1 MKLHNDRNFNGPIVS
16 FHAFSVPEMDGAF
29 QMDDASFK
37 AKYGFDKP
45 SKEAPI
51 VTHCMVGG
59 RSYKA
64 MKGLENQGYTNVQS
78 YAGSF
83 KDWKANGGDIE
94 SLQWKNTSND

>member
-1 MKLHNDRNFNGPIVS
+1 MIPL
-16 FHAFSVPEMDGAF
+16 PELDFAF
-29 QMDDASFK
+29 QMDDTSFK

-45 SKEAPI
+45 AKEAPI

-59 RSYKA
+59 RSSKA

>member
-1 MKLHNDRNFNGPIVS
+1 MINLQSDRNFNGLIVT
-16 FHAFSVPEMDGAF
+16 FHAFSVPEIDTAF

-45 SKEAPI
+45 AKDAPI

-59 RSYKA
+59 RSQKA
-64 MKGLENQGYTNVQS
+64 MKGLEIQGYTNVQS

-94 SLQWKNTSND
+94 SLL